1 MIRHFITNP
10 PEITSAMVFRPA
22 VGNSQTDTFA
32 GKAAEFRYHTHRKI
46 TNRHYP
52 FSTVV
57 ECTHLKLAPS
67 LKASIS
73 RRLPDD

>member
-1 MIRHFITNP
+1 
-10 PEITSAMVFRPA
+10 MVFCPA

-52 FSTVV
+52 FSTVAGMHTPQTGSFV
-57 ECTHLKLAPS
+57 EGFNFQTIA
-67 LKASIS
+67 
-73 RRLPDD
+73 R